1 MFKKLFLIF
10 VSSTLLCKP
19 LVHASEKEI
28 FLTTTEYP
36 PYYGEKLKHNGF
48 ITEVIKQVFQQ
59 KGYRVRIG
67 FYPWLRCKMMAEK
80 GESDGMFTLWHTVER
95 ERWFIFSEPIPPH
108 NAIGFF
114 KRKDMDITFSTL
126 DDLKQYAIGSVLGY
140 AYSLEF
146 MNAGLIISKFYNDEK
161 LITKLVQ
168 GRIDLAIIDR
178 LQGRYLLKS
187 NYLIQRDKF
196 EFIEP
201 PIEIRKQYLVLSK
214 KNKNA
219 QKIINDFNLGLKQI
233 TNDGSLNQIFNDY
246 NLQL

>member
-1 MFKKLFLIF
+1 MFKKFFLIL
-10 VSSTLLCKP
+10 VSSTLLCSP
-19 LVHASEKEI
+19 LVVASEKEI
-28 FLTTTEYP
+28 FLTTTDYP

-59 KGYRVRIG
+59 KGYRVKIE

-80 GESDGMFTLWHTVER
+80 GESDGMFTIWYSVER
-95 ERWFIFSEPIPPH
+95 ERLFIFSEPIPPH

-114 KRKDMDITFSTL
+114 KRKDMDIIFSTL

-140 AYSLEF
+140 AYSPEF
-146 MNAGLIISKFYNDEK
+146 MNAGLRVSKFYNDES

-187 NYLIQRDKF
+187 NYQIQHDKF

-201 PIEIRKQYLVLSK
+201 PIEIRQQYLVISK

-233 TNDGSLNQIFNDY
+233 TNDGSLNRIFDDY
-246 NLQL
+246 NLRL